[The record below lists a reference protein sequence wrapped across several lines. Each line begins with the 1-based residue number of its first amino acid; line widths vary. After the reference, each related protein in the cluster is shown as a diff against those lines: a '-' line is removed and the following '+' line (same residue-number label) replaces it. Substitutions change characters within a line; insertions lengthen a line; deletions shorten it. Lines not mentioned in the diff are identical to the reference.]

1 MFECIDYGKR
11 GILRSTY
18 PYTNKEVEWVAL
30 MGRQSDAK
38 VGLRIGTKNVETQC
52 FNSPSCEK

>member
-11 GILRSTY
+11 GMLRSTY

-30 MGRQSDAK
+30 MGRQSAAK
-38 VGLRIGTKNVETQC
+38 VGLRIGIKNVETQC
-52 FNSPSCEK
+52 FNSPSC